1 MTTPQ
6 TCYWDAELQ
15 QQLTRDCTPEEIAEI
30 DARKAAAAASAAAET
45 EARYSAAVQDRL
57 DAFARARG
65 YDSILSACT
74 YATSTVPRFAADAAR
89 AVSLRDETWD
99 SCYSI
104 LADVEA
110 GQRAVPTLDELIAE
124 LPELTWPA

>member
-1 MTTPQ
+1 MTT
-6 TCYWDAELQ
+6 LQ
-15 QQLTRDCTPEEIAEI
+15 NCSYDPITRTMVMVDCTPEEIADIE
-30 DARKAAAAASAAAET
+30 ARKAAAAAEQSARLIASYT
-45 EARYSAAVQDRL
+45 DAVQARL

-99 SCYSI
+99 TCYQI
-104 LADVEA
+104 LAEVEA
-110 GQRAVPTLDELIAE
+110 GQRPVPTLAELIAE
-124 LPELTWPA
+124 LPALTWPA